1 MQVIL
6 KETMDNLGAAGSIV
20 KVKDGYARNYLFP
33 RDLAA
38 PATAGMQKQ
47 MEHIRRLAEK
57 KRVIEIKNAEDLRD
71 RFAQLELTVKARA
84 GENER
89 LFGSV
94 TNSDISKALKERG
107 IEIDRRKI
115 VIENPIRI
123 LGDHSVRI
131 RIDPEVSVDLTV
143 KVEPTEES
151 GPRSSVAESVAV
163 TETPAA
169 EVQEEVAETA
179 ADDEETPSPEETASE

>member
-1 MQVIL
+1 
-6 KETMDNLGAAGSIV
+6 MDNLGPAGSIV
-20 KVKDGYARNYLFP
+20 KVKNGYARNYLFA

-38 PATAGMQKQ
+38 PVTAGMKKQ

-57 KRVIEIKNAEDLRD
+57 KRVVEIKNAKDLRD
-71 RFAQLELTVKARA
+71 RFSQLELTVQARA

-94 TNSDISKALKERG
+94 TNSDISRALKERG

-115 VIENPIRI
+115 FIENPIRV
-123 LGDHSVRI
+123 LGNHSIRI
-131 RIDPEVSVDLTV
+131 RIDPEVSVDLTI

-151 GPRSSVAESVAV
+151 RQRSSVAEFA
-163 TETPAA
+163 TEADSPAA
-169 EVQEEVAETA
+169 KAKEEAAETA
-179 ADDEETPSPEETASE
+179 ADADEMASPEETASE